1 MEDVSTNR
9 VFPARM
15 FHCFAG
21 PLALAV
27 ATLGCTSGGSVAQAT
42 GGGVAGTGGGAAT
55 DGPNPIGGSGGVTG
69 SGGAAGSGG
78 AMANGGATANG
89 SVTGGGG
96 VAASG
101 GTTANGGAPGS
112 GGTTRAGGATANGGA
127 TVSGGTTT
135 SGGTTAN
142 GGAPGS
148 GGTTRAGGATANG
161 GATGR
166 GGASGGGTTASGGA
180 TGSGGV
186 AVTGGT
192 GGASGGAGATGF
204 ALPALPPMPTIPAAK
219 GFGSVA
225 LGDPATFAEVK
236 MDFPIE
242 TGPFQPTWAS
252 LDSNYPT
259 SDPAWL
265 REAKFG
271 IWVHFGPQAAG
282 QSGDWYARKMYIENE
297 TWGSPAYDNHIRD
310 FGHPSVAGY
319 KDILQNWNPAALDPA
334 ALTKTY
340 HDAGARFLLVQG
352 VHHDEYDNWNSRYQQ
367 WNSVHLSPHRDLL
380 AEWQAAVRAQGMR
393 YGVTFHHEY
402 SWWWYQSAFR
412 ADVTNNQG
420 KLGVPYD
427 GAQISLASGVGQ
439 WWEGL
444 DPRMLYGIN
453 LREYIG
459 VYNGI
464 DSMNT
469 TIPQGIF
476 TNHLDYAHWYVTWWA
491 LRIMDVIENYDPDFI
506 FTDGD
511 STQPFSGL
519 KSGSGYKA
527 DGIQRVLAHYFNRTL
542 ERRAS
547 FDTFGIVKFHGPNK
561 GIVTTL
567 ENTYPAAVKTDQP
580 WIGEVPVGDWFY
592 DTGFS
597 YDPGMVIRYLLEC
610 VSRDGAA
617 AICIAL
623 KPDGSLDPGS
633 VTQLQAIGDWMNI
646 NSAGIYGSHA
656 WVKYGEGSHTQP
668 TGKLSS
674 TQASAT
680 FDTADFR
687 FTVGKDGYL
696 YAYCLKVP
704 AAGAKITITSLG
716 TNQTALSGPIQ
727 SVSLLG
733 STATLVFTQTATGL
747 SITCPASMPFKTAV
761 GFKIEPANLAKP
773 ATGS

>member
-1 MEDVSTNR
+1 MFFLRRRHLAFFCCGTWEYTYSKMEEVSTNR
-9 VFPARM
+9 VFLAWK
-15 FHCFAG
+15 FCGFFLL
-21 PLALAV
+21 LALVV
-27 ATLGCTSGGSVAQAT
+27 AACGGGGSGAARGT
-42 GGGVAGTGGGAAT
+42 GGGVT
-55 DGPNPIGGSGGVTG
+55 D
-69 SGGAAGSGG
+69 
-78 AMANGGATANG
+78 NGGAVA
-89 SVTGGGG
+89 TGGPNSAGARSSTG
-96 VAASG
+96 AMGS
-101 GTTANGGAPGS
+101 GGAPGS
-112 GGTTRAGGATANGGA
+112 GGTTGSGGANASGGAIASGGVKGSGGATA
-127 TVSGGTTT
+127 SGGVPASGGVEGSGGSTGMGGVKGSGGGSGAPSVT
-135 SGGTTAN
+135 GGTTA
-142 GGAPGS
+142 A
-148 GGTTRAGGATANG
+148 GGTSANG
-161 GATGR
+161 FT
-166 GGASGGGTTASGGA
+166 
-180 TGSGGV
+180 
-186 AVTGGT
+186 
-192 GGASGGAGATGF
+192 
-204 ALPALPPMPTIPAAK
+204 LPALPAMPTIPTPKAL
-219 GFGSVA
+219 GSVA

-242 TGPFQPTWAS
+242 TGPFQPTWTS
-252 LDSNYPT
+252 LAANYPT
-259 SDPAWL
+259 SDIAWL
-265 REAKFG
+265 RQAKFG

-319 KDILQNWNPAALDPA
+319 KDILHTWNPSALDPA

-367 WNSVHLSPHRDLL
+367 WNSVKLSPHRDLL
-380 AEWQAAVRAQGMR
+380 AEWQTAVRAQGMH

-412 ADVTNNQG
+412 ADVTNAQG

-427 GAQISLASGVGQ
+427 GAQVSLATGVGQ

-444 DPRMLYGIN
+444 DPRTLYGIN

-519 KSGSGYKA
+519 KSGTGYKA

-542 ERRAS
+542 ERRTS
-547 FDTFGIVKFHGPNK
+547 LDTFGIVKFHGPNK

-592 DTGFS
+592 DTGFN

-623 KPDGSLDPGS
+623 KPDGSLDPAS
-633 VTQLQAIGDWMNI
+633 VTQLKAIGDWMAI
-646 NSAGIYGSHA
+646 NSAGIYGSSA
-656 WVKYGEGSHTQP
+656 WIKYGEGTNTQP

-674 TQASAT
+674 TQATAT
-680 FDTADFR
+680 FATSDFR
-687 FTVGKDGYL
+687 FTVGQDGFL
-696 YAYCLKVP
+696 YAYCMKVP

-716 TNQTALSGPIQ
+716 TNQTALAGRIQ

-733 STATLVFTQTATGL
+733 SSATLVWTQTAAGL
-747 SITCPASMPFKTAV
+747 NITCPVSMPFQTAV
-761 GFKIEPANLAKP
+761 GFKIGPANLAKAAAGP
-773 ATGS
+773 

>member
-1 MEDVSTNR
+1 MEDVSTRR
-9 VFPARM
+9 VFQPWT
-15 FHCFAG
+15 FQCFAV
-21 PLALAV
+21 PLALAL
-27 ATLGCTSGGSVAQAT
+27 ATLACT
-42 GGGVAGTGGGAAT
+42 GGGSSAGGTGGRLSGTGAAAAT
-55 DGPNPIGGSGGVTG
+55 DGPGPIGGTTGSGDTTESGGTTG
-69 SGGAAGSGG
+69 SGGATVG
-78 AMANGGATANG
+78 GGATASG
-89 SVTGGGG
+89 GKMATGGSTESGG
-96 VAASG
+96 IATTGANGGSTGGTAASG
-101 GTTANGGAPGS
+101 G
-112 GGTTRAGGATANGGA
+112 
-127 TVSGGTTT
+127 
-135 SGGTTAN
+135 
-142 GGAPGS
+142 
-148 GGTTRAGGATANG
+148 
-161 GATGR
+161 
-166 GGASGGGTTASGGA
+166 ASG
-180 TGSGGV
+180 
-186 AVTGGT
+186 
-192 GGASGGAGATGF
+192 TGF
-204 ALPALPPMPTIPAAK
+204 SLPLLPPIPTIPAPKA
-219 GFGSVA
+219 FGSVA
-225 LGDPATFAEVK
+225 LGDPATFSEVK

-242 TGPFQPTWAS
+242 TGPFQPTWDSIA
-252 LDSNYPT
+252 SNYPT

-265 REAKFG
+265 RQAKFG

-297 TWGSPAYDNHIRD
+297 TWGSPAYANHIRD

-319 KDILQNWNPAALDPA
+319 KDLLRTWNPSALDPA

-340 HDAGARFLLVQG
+340 YAAGARFLLVQG
-352 VHHDEYDNWNSRYQQ
+352 VHHDEYDNWDSRYQQ
-367 WNSVHLSPHRDLL
+367 WNSVKLSPHRDLL
-380 AEWQAAVRAQGMR
+380 GEWKTAVRAQGMH

-412 ADVTNNQG
+412 ADVTNAQG

-453 LREYIG
+453 LREYNG

-476 TNHLDYAHWYVTWWA
+476 TNHLEYAHWYVTWWA
-491 LRIMDVIENYDPDFI
+491 LRMMDVIENYDPDFI

-519 KSGSGYKA
+519 KSGTGYKA
-527 DGIQRVLAHYFNRTL
+527 DGVQRVLAHYFNRTL
-542 ERRAS
+542 ERRGS
-547 FDTFGIVKFHGPNK
+547 VDTFGIVKFHGPNK
-561 GIVTTL
+561 GIVTTF
-567 ENTYPAAVKTDQP
+567 ENKYPPDVKTDQP

-592 DTGFS
+592 AAGYN
-597 YDPGMVIRYLLEC
+597 YDAGMVIRYLLEC

-633 VTQLQAIGDWMNI
+633 VSQLKAIGDWMTI
-646 NSAGIYGSHA
+646 NGDGIYGSHA
-656 WVKYGEGSHTQP
+656 WTKYGEGTHTQP
-668 TGKLSS
+668 TGKLDS

-680 FDTADFR
+680 FDTTDFR
-687 FTVGKDGYL
+687 FTVGKDGFL

-716 TNQTALSGPIQ
+716 TNQTALAGRIQ

-733 STATLVFTQTATGL
+733 SDATLVFTQTATGL

-761 GFKIEPANLAKP
+761 GFKIGPANLAKP
-773 ATGS
+773 AAH

>member
-1 MEDVSTNR
+1 MD
-9 VFPARM
+9 
-15 FHCFAG
+15 
-21 PLALAV
+21 
-27 ATLGCTSGGSVAQAT
+27 T
-42 GGGVAGTGGGAAT
+42 GGAVPA
-55 DGPNPIGGSGGVTG
+55 DGPNPIAGTS
-69 SGGAAGSGG
+69 SSAAGSGG
-78 AMANGGATANG
+78 AT
-89 SVTGGGG
+89 
-96 VAASG
+96 ASG
-101 GTTANGGAPGS
+101 GTTEAGGVIAS
-112 GGTTRAGGATANGGA
+112 SGATANGG
-127 TVSGGTTT
+127 TI
-135 SGGTTAN
+135 
-142 GGAPGS
+142 GS
-148 GGTTRAGGATANG
+148 GGTTSNGGTGAGSGATTSSD
-161 GATGR
+161 AT
-166 GGASGGGTTASGGA
+166 ASGGTTGSAGMIASGGAMGSSGTTASGG
-180 TGSGGV
+180 TTKSGGT
-186 AVTGGT
+186 AKTGGGT
-192 GGASGGAGATGF
+192 ASGGTAANGGATKSGGTTSTTSASGGASGGASATGF
-204 ALPALPPMPTIPAAK
+204 ALPALAPVPTIPAPK
-219 GFGSVA
+219 TCGSVA
-225 LGDPATFAEVK
+225 LGDPASFAEVK

-242 TGPFQPTWAS
+242 TGTFQPTWDS
-252 LDSNYPT
+252 LAANYP
-259 SDPAWL
+259 SNDIAWL
-265 REAKFG
+265 RQAKFG

-319 KDILQNWNPAALDPA
+319 KDILQNWNPSALDPA

-352 VHHDEYDNWNSRYQQ
+352 VHHDEYDNWNSRYQL
-367 WNSVHLSPHRDLL
+367 WNSVNLSPHRDLL
-380 AEWQAAVRAQGMR
+380 SEWRAAVRAQGMR

-427 GAQISLASGVGQ
+427 AEQISLLTTDVGQ
-439 WWEGL
+439 WWQGL

-453 LREYIG
+453 LREYDG
-459 VYNGI
+459 VCNGI

-476 TNHLDYAHWYVTWWA
+476 SNHLDYAHWYVTWWA
-491 LRIMDVIENYDPDFI
+491 LRIIDVIENYDPDFI
-506 FTDGD
+506 YTDGD

-519 KSGSGYKA
+519 KSGTGYKA

-547 FDTFGIVKFHGPNK
+547 LDTFGIVKFHGPNK
-561 GIVTTL
+561 GIVTTF
-567 ENTYPAAVKTDQP
+567 ENNYPAAVKTDQP

-633 VTQLQAIGDWMNI
+633 VTQLKAIGDWMNI
-646 NSAGIYGSHA
+646 NSAGIYGSSA
-656 WVKYGEGSHTQP
+656 WIKYGEGTNTQP

-680 FDTADFR
+680 FSTADFR
-687 FTVGKDGYL
+687 FTVGQDGFL
-696 YAYCLKVP
+696 YAFCMKVP

-716 TNQTALSGPIQ
+716 TNQTALSGRIQ

-733 STATLVFTQTATGL
+733 SSATLVWTQTATGL
-747 SITCPASMPFKTAV
+747 TITCPAAMPFQTAV
-761 GFKIEPANLAKP
+761 GFKIGPANLAK
-773 ATGS
+773 AAAAH

>member
-1 MEDVSTNR
+1 MGNATPTFR
-9 VFPARM
+9 G
-15 FHCFAG
+15 FAI
-21 PLALAV
+21 PFALALA
-27 ATLGCTSGGSVAQAT
+27 TIGCGGGGSGAGAQ
-42 GGGVAGTGGGAAT
+42 GGAVAGTGGAVINTGGPSPISGAPGKGGVPAS
-55 DGPNPIGGSGGVTG
+55 GGSMGSGGAIASGGTAENGGTTSSGGTTKNGGVTG
-69 SGGAAGSGG
+69 SGGVAGSGG
-78 AMANGGATANG
+78 GAGGT
-89 SVTGGGG
+89 
-96 VAASG
+96 ASG
-101 GTTANGGAPGS
+101 GTTRNGGAAGNGGTPASS
-112 GGTTRAGGATANGGA
+112 GGTAGA
-127 TVSGGTTT
+127 
-135 SGGTTAN
+135 
-142 GGAPGS
+142 
-148 GGTTRAGGATANG
+148 
-161 GATGR
+161 
-166 GGASGGGTTASGGA
+166 TASGGA
-180 TGSGGV
+180 AGRGGSTGNGGTVAAGQSASGG
-186 AVTGGT
+186 AL
-192 GGASGGAGATGF
+192 ASGGAGGTGF
-204 ALPALPPMPTIPAAK
+204 ALPTLPTPPAVPTPK
-219 GFGSVA
+219 PLGSVP
-225 LGDPATFAEVK
+225 LGDPATFTEVK

-252 LDSNYPT
+252 LDSNYPNN
-259 SDPAWL
+259 DPAWL

-319 KDILQNWNPAALDPA
+319 KDLLQNWNPTALDPA

-340 HDAGARFLLVQG
+340 YSAGARFLLVQG

-367 WNSVHLSPHRDLL
+367 WNSVFLSPHRDLL
-380 AEWQAAVRAQGMR
+380 SEWKTAIRAQGMH

-427 GAQISLASGVGQ
+427 GAQISLATGVGQ

-491 LRIMDVIENYDPDFI
+491 LRMMDVIENYDPDCV

-519 KSGSGYKA
+519 KSGTGYKA
-527 DGIQRVLAHYFNRTL
+527 DGIQRVLAHYFNRTQ
-542 ERRAS
+542 ERRGS
-547 FDTFGIVKFHGPNK
+547 VDTFGIVKFHGPNK

-592 DTGFS
+592 DTGFN

-610 VSRDGAA
+610 ASRDGAA
-617 AICIAL
+617 AVCIAL

-646 NSAGIYGSHA
+646 NSAGIYGSRA
-656 WVKYGEGSHTQP
+656 WIKYGEGTHTQP
-668 TGKLSS
+668 TGKLTS

-680 FDTADFR
+680 FDTGDFR
-687 FTVGKDGYL
+687 FTVGKDGFL

-733 STATLVFTQTATGL
+733 STATLVWTQSATGL
-747 SITCPASMPFKTAV
+747 TITCPASMPFKTAI
-761 GFKIEPANLAKP
+761 GFKIGPATLVKP
-773 ATGS
+773 AAN

>member
-9 VFPARM
+9 VFLTWRSGCL
-15 FHCFAG
+15 FLV
-21 PLALAV
+21 LALAM
-27 ATLGCTSGGSVAQAT
+27 AACT
-42 GGGVAGTGGGAAT
+42 GGGSAAGGTAGKVTGTGGAVPT
-55 DGPNPIGGSGGVTG
+55 DGPNPVGGTG
-69 SGGAAGSGG
+69 SGAAGNG
-78 AMANGGATANG
+78 A
-89 SVTGGGG
+89 VE
-96 VAASG
+96 ASG
-101 GTTANGGAPGS
+101 GTTG
-112 GGTTRAGGATANGGA
+112 AGGVIVSSPSTANGGTA
-127 TVSGGTTT
+127 SNSGTRASGGATTSSDAAGGGGTIASAGAVASGGVMGGSSTTVSGGTT
-135 SGGTTAN
+135 
-142 GGAPGS
+142 GS
-148 GGTTRAGGATANG
+148 GGTTKTGGVTASGGTATNGGTTKTG
-161 GATGR
+161 GATG
-166 GGASGGGTTASGGA
+166 TTPAA
-180 TGSGGV
+180 
-186 AVTGGT
+186 
-192 GGASGGAGATGF
+192 GGASGGASATGF
-204 ALPALPPMPTIPAAK
+204 ALPALPPMPTIPTPKAL
-219 GFGSVA
+219 GSVA

-242 TGPFQPTWAS
+242 TGPFQPTWDS
-252 LDSNYPT
+252 LAANYPT
-259 SDPAWL
+259 NDIAWL
-265 REAKFG
+265 RQAKFG

-282 QSGDWYARKMYIENE
+282 QSGDWYARKMYIENT
-297 TWGSPAYDNHIRD
+297 TWGAPAYANHIRD

-352 VHHDEYDNWNSRYQQ
+352 VHHDEYDNWNSRYQL
-367 WNSVHLSPHRDLL
+367 WNSVNLSPHRDLL
-380 AEWQAAVRAQGMR
+380 SEWKTAVRAQGMR

-412 ADVTNNQG
+412 ADVTNDQG

-439 WWEGL
+439 WWQGL

-453 LREYIG
+453 LREYAG

-476 TNHLDYAHWYVTWWA
+476 SNHLDYAHWYVTWWA
-491 LRIMDVIENYDPDFI
+491 LRILDVIENYDPDFI

-511 STQPFSGL
+511 STQPFSGI
-519 KSGSGYKA
+519 KSGTGYKA
-527 DGIQRVLAHYFNRTL
+527 DGIQRVLAHYFNRTV

-547 FDTFGIVKFHGPNK
+547 LDTFGIVKFHGPNK
-561 GIVTTL
+561 GVVTTL

-617 AICIAL
+617 AVCIAL

-633 VTQLQAIGDWMNI
+633 VTQLKAIGDWMNI
-646 NSAGIYGSHA
+646 NSAGIYGSSA
-656 WVKYGEGSHTQP
+656 WIKYGEGTNTQP

-680 FDTADFR
+680 FSTADFR
-687 FTVGKDGYL
+687 FTVGQDGFL
-696 YAYCLKVP
+696 YAYCMKVP

-716 TNQTALSGPIQ
+716 TNQTALSGRIQ

-733 STATLVFTQTATGL
+733 SSATLVWTQTATGL
-747 SITCPASMPFKTAV
+747 SITCPASMPFQTAV
-761 GFKIEPANLAKP
+761 GFKIGPANLAK
-773 ATGS
+773 ASAH

>member
-1 MEDVSTNR
+1 MGAMEDASTNR
-9 VFPARM
+9 VFPTWIRQ
-15 FHCFAG
+15 CLG
-21 PLALAV
+21 LPLALAV
-27 ATLGCTSGGSVAQAT
+27 AVLGCTSGSSGA
-42 GGGVAGTGGGAAT
+42 GGRAAGTGGAAAT
-55 DGPNPIGGSGGVTG
+55 DGSLGGTTESGGK
-69 SGGAAGSGG
+69 
-78 AMANGGATANG
+78 
-89 SVTGGGG
+89 
-96 VAASG
+96 
-101 GTTANGGAPGS
+101 TANGGAAGVPKS
-112 GGTTRAGGATANGGA
+112 DGTNAT
-127 TVSGGTTT
+127 
-135 SGGTTAN
+135 
-142 GGAPGS
+142 
-148 GGTTRAGGATANG
+148 G
-161 GATGR
+161 GATGGSSATES
-166 GGASGGGTTASGGA
+166 GGKTASGGTAGNGAAMASGGA
-180 TGSGGV
+180 TGNGGATGGGGGAGNGGRTTSGG
-186 AVTGGT
+186 ATASGGRTATGSGAGGGGMATTGANGGVTGGT
-192 GGASGGAGATGF
+192 STMAGAPGGASATGF
-204 ALPALPPMPTIPAAK
+204 ALPALAPIPTIPAPKA
-219 GFGSVA
+219 FGSVA
-225 LGDPATFAEVK
+225 LGDPASFAEVK

-242 TGPFQPTWAS
+242 TGPFQPTWDS

-282 QSGDWYARKMYIENE
+282 QSGDWYARKMYIEND
-297 TWGSPAYDNHIRD
+297 TWGSPAYANHIRD

-340 HDAGARFLLVQG
+340 YAAGARFLLVQG

-367 WNSVHLSPHRDLL
+367 WNSVKLSPHRDLL
-380 AEWQAAVRAQGMR
+380 SEWKTAVRAQGMH

-412 ADVTNNQG
+412 ADVTNAQG

-427 GAQISLASGVGQ
+427 GAQISLATGVGQ

-453 LREYIG
+453 LREYNG

-476 TNHLDYAHWYVTWWA
+476 SNHLDYAHWYVTWWA

-506 FTDGD
+506 YTDGD
-511 STQPFSGL
+511 STQPFSGI
-519 KSGSGYKA
+519 KSGTGYKA

-542 ERRAS
+542 ERRGS
-547 FDTFGIVKFHGPNK
+547 VDTFGIVKFHGPNK

-567 ENTYPAAVKTDQP
+567 ENKYPAAVKTDQP

-633 VTQLQAIGDWMNI
+633 VTQLQAIGDWMTI

-656 WVKYGEGSHTQP
+656 WTKYGEGTHTQP
-668 TGKLSS
+668 TGALSS
-674 TQASAT
+674 TQASAS
-680 FDTADFR
+680 FDTGDFR
-687 FTVGKDGYL
+687 FTVGKDGFL

-716 TNQTALSGPIQ
+716 TNQTALGGPIQ

-733 STATLVFTQTATGL
+733 SSATLVWSQTSTGL

-761 GFKIEPANLAKP
+761 GFKIGPASLTKAH
-773 ATGS
+773 

>member
-1 MEDVSTNR
+1 
-9 VFPARM
+9 
-15 FHCFAG
+15 
-21 PLALAV
+21 
-27 ATLGCTSGGSVAQAT
+27 
-42 GGGVAGTGGGAAT
+42 
-55 DGPNPIGGSGGVTG
+55 
-69 SGGAAGSGG
+69 
-78 AMANGGATANG
+78 
-89 SVTGGGG
+89 
-96 VAASG
+96 
-101 GTTANGGAPGS
+101 
-112 GGTTRAGGATANGGA
+112 
-127 TVSGGTTT
+127 
-135 SGGTTAN
+135 
-142 GGAPGS
+142 
-148 GGTTRAGGATANG
+148 
-161 GATGR
+161 
-166 GGASGGGTTASGGA
+166 
-180 TGSGGV
+180 
-186 AVTGGT
+186 
-192 GGASGGAGATGF
+192 
-204 ALPALPPMPTIPAAK
+204 
-219 GFGSVA
+219 
-225 LGDPATFAEVK
+225 

-252 LDSNYPT
+252 IAANYPT

-282 QSGDWYARKMYIENE
+282 QSGDWYARKMYIEND
-297 TWGSPAYDNHIRD
+297 TWGSPAYANHIRD

-340 HDAGARFLLVQG
+340 YDAGARFLLVQG

-367 WNSVHLSPHRDLL
+367 WNSVKLSPHRDLL
-380 AEWQAAVRAQGMR
+380 GEWKAAVRAQGMH

-427 GAQISLASGVGQ
+427 GAQISLATGVGQ

-453 LREYIG
+453 LREYNG

-476 TNHLDYAHWYVTWWA
+476 GNHLEYAHWYVTWWA

-506 FTDGD
+506 YTDGD
-511 STQPFSGL
+511 STQPFSGI
-519 KSGSGYKA
+519 KSGTGYKA

-542 ERRAS
+542 ERRGS
-547 FDTFGIVKFHGPNK
+547 VDTFGIVKFHGPNQ

-567 ENTYPAAVKTDQP
+567 ENKYPAAVKTDQP

-633 VTQLQAIGDWMNI
+633 VTQLQAIGDWMTI

-656 WVKYGEGSHTQP
+656 WTKYGEGTHTQP
-668 TGKLSS
+668 TGALSS
-674 TQASAT
+674 TQASAS
-680 FDTADFR
+680 FDTGDFR
-687 FTVGKDGYL
+687 FTVGKDGFL

-704 AAGAKITITSLG
+704 TAGAKITITSLG
-716 TNQTALSGPIQ
+716 TNQTALAGPIQ

-733 STATLVFTQTATGL
+733 SNATLVFTQTATGL

-761 GFKIEPANLAKP
+761 GFKIGPANLAKP
-773 ATGS
+773 

>member
-1 MEDVSTNR
+1 MENASTGR
-9 VFPARM
+9 VFGIRSLSRIAV
-15 FHCFAG
+15 
-21 PLALAV
+21 PLTLAV
-27 ATLGCTSGGSVAQAT
+27 AALGCSGGSSAGAGAGGTAGAFAGAAGGGQNPGGATTGSGGSAGHGGAVESGGGAGSGSTAGNGGTTKSVGAT
-42 GGGVAGTGGGAAT
+42 GGSSVVEGGGTAGSGGTTGNGGATKSGGTTGAGGVAGGGGIT
-55 DGPNPIGGSGGVTG
+55 RSGGATGAAGTTG
-69 SGGAAGSGG
+69 SGGA
-78 AMANGGATANG
+78 
-89 SVTGGGG
+89 TG
-96 VAASG
+96 V
-101 GTTANGGAPGS
+101 
-112 GGTTRAGGATANGGA
+112 
-127 TVSGGTTT
+127 
-135 SGGTTAN
+135 
-142 GGAPGS
+142 
-148 GGTTRAGGATANG
+148 G
-161 GATGR
+161 GATGHGGSAAAGGTSAVGGTS
-166 GGASGGGTTASGGA
+166 GGASG
-180 TGSGGV
+180 
-186 AVTGGT
+186 
-192 GGASGGAGATGF
+192 TGF
-204 ALPALPPMPTIPAAK
+204 TLPVLAPIPTIPAPKAL
-219 GFGSVA
+219 GSVP

-242 TGPFQPTWAS
+242 TGAFQPTWAS

-259 SDPAWL
+259 NDPAWL
-265 REAKFG
+265 REAKLG

-319 KDILQNWNPAALDPA
+319 KDLLQNWNPTALDPA

-340 HDAGARFLLVQG
+340 YDAGARFLLVQG
-352 VHHDEYDNWNSRYQQ
+352 VHHDEYDNWDSRYQQ
-367 WNSVHLSPHRDLL
+367 WNSVFLSPHRDLL
-380 AEWQAAVRAQGMR
+380 GEWKTAIRAQGMH
-393 YGVTFHHEY
+393 YCVTFHHEY

-427 GAQISLASGVGQ
+427 GAQISLATGAGQ

-491 LRIMDVIENYDPDFI
+491 LRMMDVIENYDPDCV

-519 KSGSGYKA
+519 KSGTGYKA
-527 DGIQRVLAHYFNRTL
+527 DGIQRVLAHYFNRTQ

-547 FDTFGIVKFHGPNK
+547 VDTFGIVKFHGPNK

-656 WVKYGEGSHTQP
+656 WIKYGEGSNTQP

-674 TQASAT
+674 TQANAT
-680 FDTADFR
+680 FATSDFR
-687 FTVGKDGYL
+687 FTVGKDGFL
-696 YAYCLKVP
+696 YVYCLKVP
-704 AAGAKITITSLG
+704 APGAKITITSLG
-716 TNQTALSGPIQ
+716 TSQTALAGPIQ

-733 STATLVFTQTATGL
+733 SSATLTWTQTATGL

-761 GFKIEPANLAKP
+761 GFKIGPATLVKP
-773 ATGS
+773 AAH

>member
-9 VFPARM
+9 VFLAWRSGCL
-15 FHCFAG
+15 F
-21 PLALAV
+21 LVVALAM
-27 ATLGCTSGGSVAQAT
+27 AACT
-42 GGGVAGTGGGAAT
+42 GGGSAPGSTTGRVAGTGGAVPT
-55 DGPNPIGGSGGVTG
+55 DGPNSVGGTG
-69 SGGAAGSGG
+69 SGAAGSG
-78 AMANGGATANG
+78 A
-89 SVTGGGG
+89 VE
-96 VAASG
+96 ASG
-101 GTTANGGAPGS
+101 GTTGAGGVIVSSRSTANGGTANNGGTPASGGATTSSDAPGGGGTIASAGAIASGGVMGGSNTTVSGGTAGS
-112 GGTTRAGGATANGGA
+112 GGTTKTGGVTTGTAANGG
-127 TVSGGTTT
+127 TTKT
-135 SGGTTAN
+135 
-142 GGAPGS
+142 
-148 GGTTRAGGATANG
+148 G
-161 GATGR
+161 GATG
-166 GGASGGGTTASGGA
+166 TTSAA
-180 TGSGGV
+180 
-186 AVTGGT
+186 
-192 GGASGGAGATGF
+192 GGASGGASETGF
-204 ALPALPPMPTIPAAK
+204 VLPALPPMPTIPTPKAL
-219 GFGSVA
+219 GSVA

-242 TGPFQPTWAS
+242 TGPFQPTWDS
-252 LDSNYPT
+252 LAANYST
-259 SDPAWL
+259 NDIAWL
-265 REAKFG
+265 RQAKFG

-282 QSGDWYARKMYIENE
+282 QSGDWYARKLYIENT
-297 TWGSPAYDNHIRD
+297 TWGAPAYANHIRD
-310 FGHPSVAGY
+310 FGHPSVVGY
-319 KDILQNWNPAALDPA
+319 KDILQNWNPSALDPA

-352 VHHDEYDNWNSRYQQ
+352 VHHDEYDNWNSRYQL
-367 WNSVHLSPHRDLL
+367 WNSVNLSPHRDLL
-380 AEWQAAVRAQGMR
+380 SEWQAAVRAQGMR

-412 ADVTNNQG
+412 ADVTNDQG

-453 LREYIG
+453 LREYAG

-464 DSMNT
+464 DNIGT
-469 TIPQGIF
+469 TLTQGIF

-542 ERRAS
+542 ERRTS
-547 FDTFGIVKFHGPNK
+547 LDTFGIVKFHGPNK
-561 GIVTTL
+561 GVVTTF

-633 VTQLQAIGDWMNI
+633 VTQLKAVGDWMNI
-646 NSAGIYGSHA
+646 NSAGIYGSSA
-656 WVKYGEGSHTQP
+656 WIEYGEGTNTQP

-680 FDTADFR
+680 FSTADFR
-687 FTVGKDGYL
+687 FTVGQDGFL
-696 YAYCLKVP
+696 YAYCMTVP

-716 TNQTALSGPIQ
+716 TNQTALSGRIQ

-733 STATLVFTQTATGL
+733 SSATLVWTQTATGL
-747 SITCPASMPFKTAV
+747 SITCPASMPFQTAV
-761 GFKIEPANLAKP
+761 GFKIGPANLAKP
-773 ATGS
+773 AAAR